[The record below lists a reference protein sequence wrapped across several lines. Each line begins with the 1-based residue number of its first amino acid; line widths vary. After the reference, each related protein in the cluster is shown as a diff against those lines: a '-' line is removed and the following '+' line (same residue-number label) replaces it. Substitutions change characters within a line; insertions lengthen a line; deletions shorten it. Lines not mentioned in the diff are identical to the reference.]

1 MEQAQQGDL
10 GGLIDADAA
19 AADAADA
26 DAPTGGDLHG
36 FGVQQP
42 LDHGAAGEMGAFGL
56 HAAGHPGPAGTV
68 QPSAADLPRL
78 QAAGHVYLAALQAAV
93 QLQRAGAVDPAVG
106 PETALA
112 PGGAG
117 AAQLLAGD
125 VAGNTTAAAAQSTSP
140 WTLALPEQRRLSQR
154 RLPWTL
160 PDPLMETVRYS
171 PPGMALLPEIF
182 ISMMSFIM

>member
-19 AADAADA
+19 AADAADP
-26 DAPTGGDLHG
+26 DAPAGGDLHG
-36 FGVQQP
+36 FGVQQA
-42 LDHGAAGEMGAFGL
+42 LDHGAAGEMDAFGL
-56 HAAGHPGPAGTV
+56 HAAVHPGPAGAV
-68 QPSAADLPRL
+68 QSSAVDLSRL

-125 VAGNTTAAAAQSTSP
+125 VAGDTAAAAAPDLPSAVHVP
-140 WTLALPEQRRLSQR
+140 LAVKRC
-154 RLPWTL
+154 
-160 PDPLMETVRYS
+160 
-171 PPGMALLPEIF
+171 
-182 ISMMSFIM
+182 